1 MKEEEEEGDSS
12 LQQASALIDAL
23 ISSSY
28 SVPSFAGK
36 WQSIREKLG
45 KLNSGLSPVDTSSK
59 GIPELD
65 ILLQSLIATVNQT
78 QLLSDDCSNESY
90 RGGKLRLR
98 SDLDMIIA
106 KLNLHIKHLDEIYA
120 SGILTRSRA
129 IILSKPGAAATRED
143 MRLYAK
149 DLFSRL
155 RIGGLELRVRA
166 LAELNDILSVDE
178 KYVKIVATEVDDGIS
193 ILITLLE
200 LVDLG
205 IQEEALEAVL
215 MIAGFE
221 SYRGN
226 LAICGIIGPLVRL
239 LESGSELG
247 KLRAGKILQRM
258 THNSDNS
265 WSVSGQGGVNT
276 LLKICSSVNS
286 SKELVVLACGILRNI
301 SVVVEIKRFMVD
313 EGAISVFA
321 NLVSSKE
328 EAIQIQAIEF
338 LAYLAYEDEAIKQK
352 LIRERVIESLV
363 HVLDPN
369 SSYSSKTREVVLR
382 AIESCCFSS
391 TNVVNILM
399 SSGYVNK
406 LLFFLRNG
414 EISIQESALKA
425 TSKLSGVSEEAR
437 RVMGDL
443 GFMPELV
450 KLLDTK
456 SFEVREM
463 AAESLC
469 NLISIQKN
477 RKKFVQEDHNVS
489 KILQLLNPEEEKPVA
504 TKKLLLSALLAL
516 TESNSCRRKIVASG
530 YIKNVEKLAENDVFE
545 AKKIMKKLSTNR
557 FRSILNGIWS
567 T

>member
-516 TESNSCRRKIVASG
+516 TESNSCRRKID
-530 YIKNVEKLAENDVFE
+530 IQFF
-545 AKKIMKKLSTNR
+545 LSR
-557 FRSILNGIWS
+557 
-567 T
+567 